1 MAGSGLDARSG
12 WLTVLVVKDAPSSNF
27 DTRRAIPDM
36 LVLHYT
42 GMKTAGE
49 AVSRLCDPEAR
60 VSAHYVVD
68 EDGTILRLV
77 AEERRAWH
85 AGQGAWQGETD
96 CNAAS
101 IGIEIVNPGHE
112 FGYRDF
118 PENQID
124 AIISLISDIRTR
136 WTIPDARIIAHSDL
150 APDRKQD
157 PGERFPWKRL
167 ASVGH
172 GLWFE
177 PAQERIAALG
187 VPLNVGDEG
196 LGVVVLRAGLHRLGY
211 ALTPGGD
218 YDEATRLTVEAFQR
232 HWRPCQVDGVADGE
246 TRAALMGVLQLATA
260 ESVTGVLG

>member
-1 MAGSGLDARSG
+1 MLIVRDVPSPNFDARRG
-12 WLTVLVVKDAPSSNF
+12 P
-27 DTRRAIPDM
+27 PDM

-42 GMKTAGE
+42 AMQTAE
-49 AVSRLCDPEAR
+49 AAIARLCDAEAK

-68 EDGTILRLV
+68 EDGSILKLV
-77 AEERRAWH
+77 PEERRAWH
-85 AGQGAWQGETD
+85 AGRGVWLGETD

-118 PENQID
+118 PEVQVD
-124 AIISLISDIRTR
+124 AVISLIADIRTR
-136 WTIPDARIIAHSDL
+136 WTIPDNRIIAHSDL
-150 APDRKQD
+150 APERKQD

-167 ASVGH
+167 AGAGH

-187 VPLNVGDEG
+187 VPLKVGDEG
-196 LGVVVLRAGLHRLGY
+196 LGVIVLRAGLHRLGY
-211 ALTPGGD
+211 GLPPGGD

-232 HWRPCQVDGVADGE
+232 HWRPAQVDGVADGE
-246 TRAALMGVLQLATA
+246 TRATLMGVLQLATA
-260 ESVTGVLG
+260 ESTTGVLN